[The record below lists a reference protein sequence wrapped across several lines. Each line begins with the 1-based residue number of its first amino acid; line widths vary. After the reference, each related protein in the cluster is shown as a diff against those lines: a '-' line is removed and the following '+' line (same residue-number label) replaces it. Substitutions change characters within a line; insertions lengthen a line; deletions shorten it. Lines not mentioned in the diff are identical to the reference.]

1 MIALGVYG
9 VAKAQHTHTLHKLQE
24 WEDEHGSTG
33 AEDGTLRN
41 GDSMQ
46 AMDWGPVSTPSSI
59 DSGGSHRHERLRQ
72 VESPPAQVELA
83 RRSASG
89 GKKDKEE
96 KPAKLERPS
105 TVPGQAPGA
114 VAVVVVEGRGAGKED
129 DERSDVTLRRA
140 GEAQAGAS
148 DASVA
153 SQDSAGSGPQWLCK
167 GGRCGLFHPTT
178 HYAESWDGMGRRGCA
193 FDCRCVLMLLA
204 CVLYVCCV

>member
-9 VAKAQHTHTLHKLQE
+9 VAKAHHTHTLHKLQE

-96 KPAKLERPS
+96 KPTKLERPS

-148 DASVA
+148 DASVT

-167 GGRCGLFHPTT
+167 GGRCGLFQPTI
-178 HYAESWDGMGRRGCA
+178 
-193 FDCRCVLMLLA
+193 
-204 CVLYVCCV
+204 